1 MATGSRPPDL
11 RRLIESKRDGA
22 ALPARQWQAVVQA
35 AVAGAADEAQL
46 GALLMACV
54 WRGMDDAETFALT
67 EAMVKSGDV
76 VQFTQFADA
85 VDKHS
90 TGGVGDA
97 ASLIVVPVLAAAGAH
112 VAKLSGRALGHTGGT
127 IDKLESIPGLR
138 TNLDAATFERIIAQ
152 TGCAIAAQSE
162 RIVPADKLF
171 YALRDRTATIPSIGL
186 VTASIVSKKVA
197 GGAAYFAF
205 DVKTGSGAFMKT
217 LDDAR
222 ALAASLVRTSAAFG
236 RKAVAL
242 ITDMNEPLSPLIG
255 NAMELI
261 AAREF
266 LSGARRPQR
275 LDELVRALAAALLAL
290 KNGAQARADVDRV
303 LADGSAARKF
313 EEMIAAQGGDVA
325 AYRGLQPAQP
335 SVSVTAPASGF
346 VAAVDAAVVG
356 HVAREAV
363 ERGGNNAGVEM
374 AARIGDRVAAG
385 DTLAKIYGYEAGVR
399 ELASAFVLSQDAPPQ
414 RPVVYEVVDSSML
427 SIK

>member
-1 MATGSRPPDL
+1 M
-11 RRLIESKRDGA
+11 RRLIERKRDGA
-22 ALPARQWQAVVQA
+22 ALSAGDWQAVVHA
-35 AVAGAADEAQL
+35 ALGGGADQAQL

-67 EAMVKSGDV
+67 EAMVNSGDV
-76 VQFTQFADA
+76 VRFTQFADA

-90 TGGVGDA
+90 TGGVGDT

-127 IDKLESIPGLR
+127 IDKLESIPGFV
-138 TNLDAATFERIIAQ
+138 TALDAATFERIIAQ

-171 YALRDRTATIPSIGL
+171 YALRDRTGTIPSIGL

-197 GGAAYFAF
+197 GGAAFFAF
-205 DVKTGSGAFMKT
+205 DVKTGTGAFMKT
-217 LDDAR
+217 VEEAR

-242 ITDMNEPLSPLIG
+242 ITDMDEPLSPLIG
-255 NAMELI
+255 NALELI

-266 LSGARRPQR
+266 LTGERRPER
-275 LDELVRALAAALLAL
+275 LNELVRALAVALLEL
-290 KNGAQARADVDRV
+290 KNGAGAAADVDRV

-325 AYRGLQPAQP
+325 AYR
-335 SVSVTAPASGF
+335 TFAPAEPAVNVHAPGDGF
-346 VAAVDAAVVG
+346 VAEIDAAVVG

-363 ERGGNNAGVEM
+363 ERGGNAAGVEM
-374 AARIGDRVAAG
+374 AAHIGDRVAAG
-385 DTLAKIYGYEAGVR
+385 DLLARVHGYHAGAR
-399 ELASAFVLSQDAPPQ
+399 ELATAFALSAQAPAR

-427 SIK
+427 SMK